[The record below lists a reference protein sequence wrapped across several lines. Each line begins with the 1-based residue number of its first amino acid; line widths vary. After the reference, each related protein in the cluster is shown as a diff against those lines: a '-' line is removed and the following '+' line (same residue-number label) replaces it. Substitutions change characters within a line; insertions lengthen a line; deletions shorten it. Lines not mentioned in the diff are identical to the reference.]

1 MVQSIEPSR
10 VSARHTVFVSG
21 NVKHAKGTV
30 SDFLRSLGWQS
41 IIDLGDITSAR
52 AAEQLLPLWVRLYT
66 VLGNTAD
73 FNIAVM
79 KAGN

>member
-1 MVQSIEPSR
+1 M
-10 VSARHTVFVSG
+10 
-21 NVKHAKGTV
+21 
-30 SDFLRSLGWQS
+30 DLLRSLGWQS

-52 AAEQLLPLWVRLYT
+52 AAEQLLPLWVRLYS

-79 KAGN
+79 KA